1 MFSPVLSI
9 HDITRGDPLT
19 WPTKNTCSD
28 FGHRLKFSLSVI
40 QIQSDEISLKKNI
53 NLSSIERET
62 PKIMGWIYMVNT
74 RLSLEGLMSSET
86 PILWPP
92 DAKS

>member
-1 MFSPVLSI
+1 MILLGGILSPGQLRILALMLAIDLNFLLVS
-9 HDITRGDPLT
+9 
-19 WPTKNTCSD
+19 
-28 FGHRLKFSLSVI
+28 FKFN
-40 QIQSDEISLKKNI
+40 QSDEINLKKKKKKKNI

-62 PKIMGWIYMVNT
+62 PKIMGWIYMVNIG
-74 RLSLEGLMSSET
+74 LSLEGLMSSET

>member
-1 MFSPVLSI
+1 MILLGGILSPGQLRILALMLAIDLNFLLVSFKFNQS
-9 HDITRGDPLT
+9 HD
-19 WPTKNTCSD
+19 KN
-28 FGHRLKFSLSVI
+28 LKKKK
-40 QIQSDEISLKKNI
+40 KKNI

-62 PKIMGWIYMVNT
+62 PKIMGWIYMVNIG
-74 RLSLEGLMSSET
+74 LSLEGLMSSET

>member
-1 MFSPVLSI
+1 MTLLGGILSPGQLRILALILATDLNFLLVS
-9 HDITRGDPLT
+9 
-19 WPTKNTCSD
+19 
-28 FGHRLKFSLSVI
+28 FKFN
-40 QIQSDEISLKKNI
+40 QSDEISLKKNI